1 MPFTEQNPREIKLLA
16 EEDKNSRKC
25 QKESK
30 IWICTK
36 ARSIVPRWEK
46 LATKEE
52 RVYLFN
58 FGSIF
63 APSWHNEIHR
73 GHDGSEAR

>member
-36 ARSIVPRWEK
+36 SALHRATMGKISNQGRARVSV
-46 LATKEE
+46 
-52 RVYLFN
+52 
-58 FGSIF
+58 
-63 APSWHNEIHR
+63 
-73 GHDGSEAR
+73 